1 MSEFYVSLHSNA
13 CSNIFPDNK
22 TSDFRNK
29 LSNPIQLSP
38 GEWEVSLF
46 DMTYIYGHVMIAKQE
61 KLASIIVF
69 QGNEARI
76 VDHCATVDIRSAYEL
91 LEELEKILRLKK
103 TETKNRI
110 VKLTFDATQIGA
122 VYFTEKV
129 SAILGLEYEPTVLNP
144 EIFESWLEKVN
155 ILAFDV
161 KSDDYVEA
169 VLDSP
174 FNAITSEQLVAA
186 FSTKHIE
193 EHKKGE
199 AIVTGYAPVFE
210 NAGWTSLFV
219 YCDVIRPQYVADVLA
234 NCLKVVPY
242 KGQTGAIC
250 HHSFVQS
257 QFVDVSVSSLEV
269 IHITVLTETGSKLSF
284 DYSPVSI
291 TLKFRQK
298 QLR

>member
-13 CSNIFPDNK
+13 CSNIYPNNK

-29 LSNPIQLSP
+29 LSNPIHLSP

-46 DMTYIYGHVMIAKQE
+46 DMTYLYGHVMIAKGE
-61 KLASIIVF
+61 KLASVVTF
-69 QGNEARI
+69 QDKDVVKDAI
-76 VDHCATVDIRSAYEL
+76 CTVDIRSLYEL
-91 LEELEKILRLKK
+91 LDELEDVLHLKK
-103 TETKNRI
+103 TVMKSRI
-110 VKLTFDATQIGA
+110 LTLTFDPLKVAA

-129 SAILGLEYEPTVLNP
+129 CAILGLEYEPIVIHPGIFDSWTVEAPLVAVD
-144 EIFESWLEKVN
+144 F
-155 ILAFDV
+155 
-161 KSDDYVEA
+161 KSDDNVKA
-169 VLDSP
+169 VFGGP
-174 FNAITSEQLVAA
+174 FDVEQLTRKYIIAN
-186 FSTKHIE
+186 SE
-193 EHKKGE
+193 EHGKDGFT
-199 AIVTGYAPVFE
+199 VTGYAPVFE

-242 KGQTGAIC
+242 KGSNGDIC

-257 QFVDVSVSSLEV
+257 QFVDVSVSTLEV
-269 IHITVLTETGSKLSF
+269 IHITILTETGSKVSF
-284 DYSPVSI
+284 DYSPVSL